1 MSSGKWLWTSLRR
14 YVLTIVLA
22 WVAAASVL
30 PALGDE
36 PFIEEF
42 ALEVRVGLVGVPLLT
57 VATMF
62 VLVLLV
68 SRRFEPPTGGAQR
81 IRGGWMVILP
91 LLLLLPVGMLIPLQ
105 YLIMLGAQLA
115 YVVWVLPC
123 EDARDT
129 ANVLG
134 SLVDPAVPAE
144 LRART
149 ARAVAGL
156 GPVRSWKPWCSPRRT
171 RSRRSPKRQ
180 WRASA
185 PSGGTLGSS
194 AKTSWRGL
202 RRRTRTESG
211 RWASGSA
218 APGDRRGIPLG
229 AIRAWPSRTSVGP
242 GHSRALRY
250 AVRALRRPEPGAEDP
265 VNGQGVAGIVEF
277 GLRVLD
283 GARWSALARE

>member
-62 VLVLLV
+62 VLVLLAG
-68 SRRFEPPTGGAQR
+68 RRFEPPTGGAQR

-156 GPVRSWKPWCSPRRT
+156 
-171 RSRRSPKRQ
+171 
-180 WRASA
+180 
-185 PSGGTLGSS
+185 
-194 AKTSWRGL
+194 
-202 RRRTRTESG
+202 
-211 RWASGSA
+211 
-218 APGDRRGIPLG
+218 
-229 AIRAWPSRTSVGP
+229 RTSPVVEALVLAAADEEPEVAEAAMESLCTIWRHVGVVGENQLARLAP
-242 GHSRALRY
+242 KDQDR
-250 AVRALRRPEPGAEDP
+250 VRAL
-265 VNGQGVAGIVEF
+265 GI
-277 GLRVLD
+277 RV
-283 GARWSALARE
+283 RSPW